1 MGASTLLQK
10 LRQKGLKRS
19 LKTAFERYVFFHWE
33 LIWTERD
40 LSLPIERFKLR
51 EHPPLTRL
59 DITPGNVHRFQR
71 HFGDR
76 VGVMREF
83 AEQGHVGHM
92 WIDEAGDVVGVMWST
107 TDDYYDKHYYG
118 CTFKVA
124 PGQYFAHS
132 GELIRRYYGTRLSQ
146 TAQLT
151 MWECMREKG
160 CTTTIDVVESHNVP
174 AMRLHMRMGY
184 VEMGRITHVYGLFG
198 RWRLFRETTYQGS
211 RLEQLCRPLV
221 RGVATA

>member
-1 MGASTLLQK
+1 MGASALLQK

-40 LSLPIERFKLR
+40 LSMPIERFKLR

-59 DITPGNVHRFQR
+59 DITPDNVHRFQK

-107 TDDYYDKHYYG
+107 TQDYYDKHYYG

-146 TAQLT
+146 TAQLA

-198 RWRLFRETTYQGS
+198 RWRLFRETTYEGS
-211 RLEQLCRPLV
+211 RLEQLCRPLL
-221 RGVATA
+221 RGVAAA